1 MLGERWAP
9 AWLRAASP
17 STLRLAPPPPHFR
30 PRLGQMVGPGKRSRA
45 ARSWS
50 ILRILLFP
58 FLPGAMWWLRVSAHR
73 MGSELD
79 LILPLPLTSS
89 PSLPPGLDP
98 VSPHILAPSSDTAAG
113 DQRGKGRVPKG
124 ALRWGLV
131 DCLQYREGGQLEPAP
146 LLQSLVLRGRQH
158 PVVTARLPV
167 GWSHLYSTHCFLHSH
182 LGILQRILAQAESE
196 NVPWPGPWLV

>member
-1 MLGERWAP
+1 MAQGCRPIHTPARPSPAP
-9 AWLRAASP
+9 LPAQARPDGGTWETQP
-17 STLRLAPPPPHFR
+17 SCT
-30 PRLGQMVGPGKRSRA
+30 
-45 ARSWS
+45 
-50 ILRILLFP
+50 LLFP

-89 PSLPPGLDP
+89 PSLPPGLGP